1 MVKIVKSS
9 DDGEIKKRLLN
20 RGKGDFTREQCVV
33 DEIINNIRTYGDEAL
48 FSAIFKF
55 DGFHA
60 TPSNILVSE
69 KEIDAAYDVV
79 DKELLNIMRRS
90 AKNIFAF
97 HQRQVREDWFLEQ
110 DGRMVGQIYRPV
122 EYAGVY
128 VPGGKAA
135 YPSSVLMN
143 IIPAKCA
150 GVPNIFVATP
160 ARDGLVN
167 PATLVAANEA
177 GADRIYKMG
186 GAQAIA
192 AFALGT
198 QTVPQVDVIAGPGN
212 IYVALAKKSLFGTV
226 GIDMVAGP
234 SEILIIADESADPRF
249 IAADFLSQAEHDE
262 MAACVL
268 VTTSGRIADKVVIQ
282 IERQMNDLPKKKIIQ
297 KSIERYGTIVLAED
311 IDDAVK
317 VANTVSPEHLE
328 ILTVQP
334 YDVLG
339 KIKNAGSIFLGEFS
353 PEPLGD
359 YFAGPNHVLPTN
371 GTARFSSPLNVDHFQ
386 KKSGVIYYSKEEFKK
401 VYQDVEKFAQKEGL
415 HAHAR
420 SASIRFVE
428 EES

>member
-48 FSAIFKF
+48 FFAIFKF

-192 AFALGT
+192 LGT

-282 IERQMNDLPKKKIIQ
+282 IERQMNDLPKKEIIQ

-415 HAHAR
+415 NAHAR

>member
-282 IERQMNDLPKKKIIQ
+282 IERQMNDLPKKEIIQ

-415 HAHAR
+415 NAHAR

>member
-1 MVKIVKSS
+1 
-9 DDGEIKKRLLN
+9 
-20 RGKGDFTREQCVV
+20 
-33 DEIINNIRTYGDEAL
+33 
-48 FSAIFKF
+48 
-55 DGFHA
+55 
-60 TPSNILVSE
+60 
-69 KEIDAAYDVV
+69 
-79 DKELLNIMRRS
+79 
-90 AKNIFAF
+90 
-97 HQRQVREDWFLEQ
+97 
-110 DGRMVGQIYRPV
+110 
-122 EYAGVY
+122 
-128 VPGGKAA
+128 
-135 YPSSVLMN
+135 
-143 IIPAKCA
+143 
-150 GVPNIFVATP
+150 
-160 ARDGLVN
+160 
-167 PATLVAANEA
+167 
-177 GADRIYKMG
+177 
-186 GAQAIA
+186 
-192 AFALGT
+192 
-198 QTVPQVDVIAGPGN
+198 
-212 IYVALAKKSLFGTV
+212 
-226 GIDMVAGP
+226 
-234 SEILIIADESADPRF
+234 
-249 IAADFLSQAEHDE
+249 

-282 IERQMNDLPKKKIIQ
+282 IERQMNDLPKKEIIQ

-415 HAHAR
+415 NAHAR